1 MAFINPNQSGVIA
14 FAEYEDVT
22 STDQRLF
29 EANEGI
35 ADATTVEDLTIKATN
50 RILQL
55 IRNTAWWKS
64 YYLVEGNDAQR
75 AATQTRNGYVDAP
88 LPNPNLILARQ
99 ADFTD
104 LCVYFTLY
112 EYLLP
117 KIADFRAQDNAEV
130 VKIGV
135 YRTKFDKLFME
146 LIEDG
151 TWYDFDASGTVTKEE
166 KMPTRLNLVRV
177 R

>member
-1 MAFINPNQSGVIA
+1 MAFINPNNSGVIA

-22 STDQRLF
+22 ATDQRLF

-35 ADATTVEDLTIKATN
+35 ADATTVEDLTIKATS

-55 IRNTAWWKS
+55 IRNTVWWKR
-64 YYLVEGNDAQR
+64 YYLVEGSDAQR
-75 AATQTRNGYVDAP
+75 IATQTRNGYVDAP
-88 LPNPNLILARQ
+88 LPDPNLIIGRQ
-99 ADFTD
+99 PDFTD

-117 KIADFRAQDNAEV
+117 KVADFSSQDNAEV
-130 VKIGV
+130 QKIGV
-135 YRTKFDKLFME
+135 YRTKFDKLFQE

-151 TWYDFDASGTVTKEE
+151 TWYDFDNSGIVTKEE

>member
-1 MAFINPNQSGVIA
+1 MAFINSGGNIIA
-14 FAEYEDVT
+14 FAEYQDVT
-22 STDQRLF
+22 ATDQRLF

-35 ADATTVEDLTIKATN
+35 ADETTVEDLTIKATS

-55 IRNTAWWKS
+55 IRNTAWWRQ
-64 YYLVEGNDAQR
+64 YYLVEANNAQR
-75 AATQTRNGYVDAP
+75 TATNTRTTPDVP
-88 LPNPNLILARQ
+88 LPNANSILGRQ

-117 KIADFRAQDNAEV
+117 KVADYSNQDNAEV
-130 VKIGV
+130 QKIGV
-135 YRTKFDKLFME
+135 YRTKYEQLFRE

-151 TWYDFDASGTVTKEE
+151 TWYDFDGSGTVTELE
-166 KMPTRLNLVRV
+166 KMPTRLNLVRA

>member
-1 MAFINPNQSGVIA
+1 MAFINPGNSGVIA
-14 FAEYEDVT
+14 FAEYSDVQDA
-22 STDQRLF
+22 DQRIW
-29 EANEGI
+29 ESNEGI
-35 ADATTVEDLTIKATN
+35 ADETMVEDLTEKATN

-55 IRNTAWWKS
+55 IRNTAWWKN
-64 YYLVEGNDAQR
+64 YYLVEASNVQR
-75 AATQTRNGYVDAP
+75 IATQTRNGFVDAP
-88 LPNPNLILARQ
+88 LPDPNLIIERQ

-117 KIADFRAQDNAEV
+117 KIADFSSQDTAEV
-130 VKIGV
+130 QKIGV

-151 TWYDFDASGTVTKEE
+151 TWYDFDASGTVTKNE
-166 KMPTRLNLVRV
+166 KMPVKLNLVRV

>member
-1 MAFINPNQSGVIA
+1 MAFINSGGSVIA
-14 FAEYEDVT
+14 FAEYQDVT
-22 STDQRLF
+22 DCDQRLF

-35 ADATTVEDLTIKATN
+35 SSESMVEDLTIKATS

-55 IRNTAWWKS
+55 IRNTAWWKR
-64 YYLVEGNDAQR
+64 YYLIEANSSQA
-75 AATQTRNGYVDAP
+75 AATNTRSTPDVP
-88 LPNPNLILARQ
+88 LPDANLILGRQ

-117 KIADFRAQDNAEV
+117 KVADFSSQDNAEV

-135 YRTKFDKLFME
+135 YRTKFDKLFTE
-146 LIEDG
+146 LISDG
-151 TWYDFDASGTVTKEE
+151 TWYDFNADGTVTELE
-166 KMPTRLNLVRV
+166 KLPTRTNLVRV

>member
-1 MAFINPNQSGVIA
+1 MAFINPNQTGVIA

-117 KIADFRAQDNAEV
+117 KIADFSAQDNAEV

-146 LIEDG
+146 LIDDG

>member
-1 MAFINPNQSGVIA
+1 MAFINPGQTGVIA
-14 FAEYEDVT
+14 FAEYTDVT

-29 EANEGI
+29 ESNEGI
-35 ADATTVEDLTIKATN
+35 SDQTMIEDLTEKATS

-55 IRNTAWWKS
+55 IRNTSWWKR
-64 YYLVEGNDAQR
+64 YYLIEGSDAQR
-75 AATQTRNGYVDAP
+75 LATNTRSTPDVP
-88 LPNPNLILARQ
+88 LPDPDLILGRQ

-104 LCVYFTLY
+104 LCVYYTLY

-117 KIADFRAQDNAEV
+117 KVADFSSQDNAEV
-130 VKIGV
+130 QKIGV
-135 YRTKFDKLFME
+135 YRTKFDVLFRE

-151 TWYDFDASGTVTKEE
+151 TWYDFDGSGTITELE
-166 KMPTRLNLVRV
+166 KLPTRVNLVRA

>member
-1 MAFINPNQSGVIA
+1 MAFITVSGNVIA
-14 FAEYEDVT
+14 FAEYSDVT
-22 STDQRLF
+22 DTDQRLF

-35 ADATTVEDLTIKATN
+35 SSETMVEDLTEKATA

-55 IRNTAWWKS
+55 IRNTAWWRR
-64 YYLVEGNDAQR
+64 YYLVEANEAQR
-75 AATQTRNGYVDAP
+75 QATNTRSTPDVP
-88 LPNPNLILARQ
+88 LPNANLILARR

-117 KIADFRAQDNAEV
+117 KVADFSSQDNAEV
-130 VKIGV
+130 QKIGV
-135 YRTKFDKLFME
+135 YRTKFDKLFLE

-151 TWYDFDASGTVTKEE
+151 TWYDFDNSGTITELE
-166 KMPTRLNLVRV
+166 KLPTRVNLVRV

>member
-1 MAFINPNQSGVIA
+1 MAFITVSGNVIA
-14 FAEYEDVT
+14 FAEYSDVT
-22 STDQRLF
+22 DTDQRLF

-35 ADATTVEDLTIKATN
+35 SSETMVEDLTEKATA

-55 IRNTAWWKS
+55 IRNTAWWRR
-64 YYLVEGNDAQR
+64 YYLVEANEAQR
-75 AATQTRNGYVDAP
+75 QATNTRSTPDVP
-88 LPNPNLILARQ
+88 LPNANLILARR

-117 KIADFRAQDNAEV
+117 KVADFSSQDNAEV
-130 VKIGV
+130 QKIGV
-135 YRTKFDKLFME
+135 YRTKFDKLFLE

-151 TWYDFDASGTVTKEE
+151 TWYDFDNSGTITALE
-166 KMPTRLNLVRV
+166 KLPTRVNLVRV

>member
-1 MAFINPNQSGVIA
+1 MAFITVSGNVIA
-14 FAEYEDVT
+14 FAEYSDVT
-22 STDQRLF
+22 DTDQRLF

-35 ADATTVEDLTIKATN
+35 SSETMVEDLTEKATA

-55 IRNTAWWKS
+55 IRNTAWWRR
-64 YYLVEGNDAQR
+64 YYLVEANEAQR
-75 AATQTRNGYVDAP
+75 QATNTRSTPDVP
-88 LPNPNLILARQ
+88 LPNANLILARK

-117 KIADFRAQDNAEV
+117 KVADFSSQDNAEV
-130 VKIGV
+130 QKIGV
-135 YRTKFDKLFME
+135 YRTKFDKLFVE

-151 TWYDFDASGTVTKEE
+151 TWYDFDNSGTITALE
-166 KMPTRLNLVRV
+166 KLPTRLNLVRV

>member
-1 MAFINPNQSGVIA
+1 MAFITSNGTVIA
-14 FAEYEDVT
+14 FAEYDDVT
-22 STDQRLF
+22 AADQRLF

-35 ADATTVEDLTIKATN
+35 ADANTVEDLTIKATS

-55 IRNTAWWKS
+55 IKNTAWWRS
-64 YYLVEGNDAQR
+64 YYLIEADAAQR
-75 AATQTRNGYVDAP
+75 AAAQTRTTPDVP
-88 LPNPNLILARQ
+88 LPNPNYILARQ

-104 LCVYFTLY
+104 ICVYFTLY

-117 KIADFRAQDNAEV
+117 KVADFSNQDNAEV

-135 YRTKFDKLFME
+135 YRTKFDKLFLE
-146 LIEDG
+146 LIDDG
-151 TWYDFDASGTVTKEE
+151 SWYDFNGDGSVTNLE
-166 KMPTRLNLVRV
+166 KMPTRTNLVRV

>member
-1 MAFINPNQSGVIA
+1 MPFIRSGGNVIA
-14 FAEYEDVT
+14 FAEYSDVT
-22 STDQRLF
+22 NTDQRVF

-35 ADATTVEDLTIKATN
+35 ADSTMVEDLTEKATS

-55 IRNTAWWKS
+55 IRNTGWWKR
-64 YYLVEGNDAQR
+64 YYLIEATDAQR
-75 AATQTRNGYVDAP
+75 LATNTRSTPDVP
-88 LPNPNLILARQ
+88 LPNANYILGRQ

-112 EYLLP
+112 EYLYP
-117 KIADFRAQDNAEV
+117 KIADYSAQDNAEV
-130 VKIGV
+130 QKIGV
-135 YRTKFDKLFME
+135 FRTKFDTLFRE

-151 TWYDFDASGTVTKEE
+151 TWYDFSGDGSVTETE
-166 KMPTRLNLVRV
+166 KLPTRTNLVRY

>member
-1 MAFINPNQSGVIA
+1 MAFITIGGNVIA
-14 FAEYEDVT
+14 FAEYSDVT
-22 STDQRLF
+22 DTDQRLF

-35 ADATTVEDLTIKATN
+35 SSETMVEDLTEKATA

-55 IRNTAWWKS
+55 IRNTAWWRR
-64 YYLVEGNDAQR
+64 YYLVEANEAQR
-75 AATQTRNGYVDAP
+75 QATNTRSTPDVP
-88 LPNPNLILARQ
+88 LPNANLILARK

-117 KIADFRAQDNAEV
+117 KVADFSSQENAEV
-130 VKIGV
+130 QKIGV
-135 YRTKFDKLFME
+135 YRTKFDKLFLE

-151 TWYDFDASGTVTKEE
+151 TWYDFDNSGTVTALE
-166 KMPTRLNLVRV
+166 KLPTRLNLVRV

>member
-1 MAFINPNQSGVIA
+1 MAFITVSGNVIA
-14 FAEYEDVT
+14 FAEYSDVT
-22 STDQRLF
+22 DTDQRLF

-35 ADATTVEDLTIKATN
+35 SSETMVEDLTEKATA

-55 IRNTAWWKS
+55 IRNTAWWRR
-64 YYLVEGNDAQR
+64 YYLVEANEAQR
-75 AATQTRNGYVDAP
+75 QATNTRSTPDVP
-88 LPNPNLILARQ
+88 LPNANLILVRK

-117 KIADFRAQDNAEV
+117 KVADFSSQDNAEV
-130 VKIGV
+130 QKIGV
-135 YRTKFDKLFME
+135 YRTKFDKLFVE
-146 LIEDG
+146 LIQDG
-151 TWYDFDASGTVTKEE
+151 TWYDFDNSGTITELE
-166 KMPTRLNLVRV
+166 KLPTRLNLVRV

>member
-1 MAFINPNQSGVIA
+1 MAFINPGQTGVIA
-14 FAEYEDVT
+14 FAEYTDVT

-35 ADATTVEDLTIKATN
+35 ADETMVEDLTTKATN

-55 IRNTAWWKS
+55 IRNTGWWKR
-64 YYLVEGNDAQR
+64 YYLLEASEAQR
-75 AATQTRNGYVDAP
+75 LATNTRNTPDVP
-88 LPNPNLILARQ
+88 LPNANLILARQ

-117 KIADFRAQDNAEV
+117 KVADYSAQDNAEV
-130 VKIGV
+130 QKIGV
-135 YRTKFDKLFME
+135 YRTKFDVLFKE

-151 TWYDFDASGTVTKEE
+151 SWYDFDFDGTITEFE
-166 KMPTRLNLVRV
+166 KLPTRVNLVRA

>member
-1 MAFINPNQSGVIA
+1 MAFINPNNSGVIA
-14 FAEYEDVT
+14 FAEYTDVT
-22 STDQRLF
+22 ATDQRVF

-35 ADATTVEDLTIKATN
+35 ADSTMVEDLTEKATS

-55 IRNTAWWKS
+55 IRNTDWWKR
-64 YYLVEGNDAQR
+64 YYLVEASEQQR
-75 AATQTRNGYVDAP
+75 TATQTRNGFVDAP
-88 LPNPNLILARQ
+88 LPDADLILRRQ

-117 KIADFRAQDNAEV
+117 KVADFSTEDNAEV
-130 VKIGV
+130 RKIGF
-135 YRTKFDKLFME
+135 YRTKFDELFRE
-146 LIEDG
+146 LIGDG
-151 TWYDFDASGTVTKEE
+151 TWYDFDASGTVTRDE
-166 KMPTRLNLVRV
+166 KMPTNTNLVRI

>member
-1 MAFINPNQSGVIA
+1 MAFITISGNVIA
-14 FAEYEDVT
+14 FAEYSDVT
-22 STDQRLF
+22 DCDQRLF

-35 ADATTVEDLTIKATN
+35 SSETMVEDLTEKATA

-55 IRNTAWWKS
+55 IRNTAWWRR
-64 YYLVEGNDAQR
+64 YYLIEANETQR
-75 AATQTRNGYVDAP
+75 QATVTRSTPDVP
-88 LPNPNLILARQ
+88 LPNANLILARK

-117 KIADFRAQDNAEV
+117 KVADFSKQDNAEV
-130 VKIGV
+130 QKIGV
-135 YRTKFDKLFME
+135 YRTKFDKLFLE

-151 TWYDFDASGTVTKEE
+151 TWYDFDASGTVTSTE
-166 KMPTRLNLVRV
+166 KLPTRVNLVRV

>member
-1 MAFINPNQSGVIA
+1 MAFITVNGNVIA
-14 FAEYEDVT
+14 FAEYADVT
-22 STDQRLF
+22 QTDQRVF

-35 ADATTVEDLTIKATN
+35 ADATTVEDLTEKATS

-55 IRNTAWWKS
+55 IRNTAWWRR
-64 YYLVEGNDAQR
+64 YYLIEANDAQR
-75 AATQTRNGYVDAP
+75 TATNTRSTPDVP
-88 LPNPNLILARQ
+88 LPNPNLILGRQ

-112 EYLLP
+112 QYLLP
-117 KIADFRAQDNAEV
+117 KIADFTQQDTAEAT
-130 VKIGV
+130 KIGI
-135 YRTKFDKLFME
+135 YRTKYEELFRE

-151 TWYDFDASGTVTKEE
+151 TWYDFNADGTITELE
-166 KMPTRLNLVRV
+166 KLPTRVNLVRA

>member
-1 MAFINPNQSGVIA
+1 MPFINPGGTGVIA
-14 FAEYEDVT
+14 FADYDDVRAC
-22 STDQRLF
+22 DQRLF

-35 ADATTVEDLTIKATN
+35 ADEAMVEDLTEKATN

-55 IRNTAWWKS
+55 IKNTAWWRR
-64 YYLVEGNDAQR
+64 YYLLEASQQQR
-75 AATQTRNGYVDAP
+75 EAAQTRSTPDVP
-88 LPNPNLILARQ
+88 LPNANLIEARQ

-117 KIADFRAQDNAEV
+117 KVADFSSQDNAEV
-130 VKIGV
+130 QKIGV
-135 YRTKFDKLFME
+135 YRTKFEKLFTE
-146 LIEDG
+146 LIDDG
-151 TWYDFDASGTVTKEE
+151 SWYDFDDDGTIERLE
-166 KMPTRLNLVRV
+166 KLPTRTNLVRV